1 MTLRAKGRRPGRGA
15 GPEGPQQRRDG
26 SGCGCKHGAGGAAA
40 EAPPPQGGSASK
52 RSAPPRGPEDQP
64 PPGSCEPG
72 AQGGGC
78 TSDQEQGH
86 GDALGDRKGRGR
98 GRSGSAAGR
107 VGGPAPRGRDR
118 EEEQDRQAEAT
129 QVSGQTPQRCILL
142 QRNQN
147 HGLGACRVRHK
158 CLYCPSSGQG
168 WRPAG
173 GPAGRRAARRW
184 PGWAHRWAAS
194 RVKAAGEG
202 LSCSEAPAK
211 DWQPRS
217 CRGHQPWWDAA
228 VLLQGH
234 GAIIHTLLCL
244 FHTARSAPR

>member
-1 MTLRAKGRRPGRGA
+1 MPRSAAPPPAARRTNRRPAAASPERNA
-15 GPEGPQQRRDG
+15 GVARRTRSKG
-26 SGCGCKHGAGGAAA
+26 TGMHSATERAGAGG
-40 EAPPPQGGSASK
+40 
-52 RSAPPRGPEDQP
+52 GPVLL
-64 PPGSCEPG
+64 
-72 AQGGGC
+72 
-78 TSDQEQGH
+78 
-86 GDALGDRKGRGR
+86 LGE
-98 GRSGSAAGR
+98 S
-107 VGGPAPRGRDR
+107 GGPAPRGGDR
-118 EEEQDRQAEAT
+118 EEEDRQAEAT
-129 QVSGQTPQRCILL
+129 QVSGQTPQRCVLL

-244 FHTARSAPR
+244 FHTARSAPRW

>member
-1 MTLRAKGRRPGRGA
+1 MPRSA
-15 GPEGPQQRRDG
+15 
-26 SGCGCKHGAGGAAA
+26 
-40 EAPPPQGGSASK
+40 APPPAARRTNRRPAAASPERKAGVARRTRSKGTGMHSATE
-52 RSAPPRGPEDQP
+52 RAGAGEGPVLPLGE
-64 PPGSCEPG
+64 SG
-72 AQGGGC
+72 A
-78 TSDQEQGH
+78 
-86 GDALGDRKGRGR
+86 
-98 GRSGSAAGR
+98 
-107 VGGPAPRGRDR
+107 
-118 EEEQDRQAEAT
+118 
-129 QVSGQTPQRCILL
+129 LL
-142 QRNQN
+142 QEAEIGKKNKTDKQRP
-147 HGLGACRVRHK
+147 LRSVVRHHRGAFYCKETKTTASALAGPDK

-184 PGWAHRWAAS
+184 SGWAHRWAAS